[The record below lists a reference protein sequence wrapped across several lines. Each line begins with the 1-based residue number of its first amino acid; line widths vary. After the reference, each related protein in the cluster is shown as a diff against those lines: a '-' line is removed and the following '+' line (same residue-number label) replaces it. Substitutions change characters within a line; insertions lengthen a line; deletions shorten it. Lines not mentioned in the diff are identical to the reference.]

1 MAYDEALAERIT
13 AVFFDEPEM
22 TSKKMFGGIAFMVDG
37 HMTVGIVGD
46 DLMVR
51 LSPDAAEQA
60 LKRKHVRPMDFSGR
74 PMKGYVYV
82 APAGVRGQALDTWV
96 RQARDFVATLP
107 RKVPKAPRVAE

>member
-37 HMTVGIVGD
+37 HMAVGVVGD

-51 LSPDAAEQA
+51 LSPEAAEQA
-60 LKRKHVRPMDFSGR
+60 LKRKHVRQMDFTGR

-82 APAGVRGQALDTWV
+82 AAAGLRGKALETWV
-96 RQARDFVATLP
+96 RKARDFVSTLP
-107 RKVPKAPRVAE
+107 RKVPKRPRAPE

>member
-22 TSKKMFGGIAFMVDG
+22 TSRTMLGGIAFMVDG
-37 HMTVGIVGD
+37 HMAVGVVGD

-51 LSPDAAEQA
+51 LSPEEAEQA
-60 LKRKHVRPMDFSGR
+60 LKRKHVRPMDFTGR

-82 APAGVRGQALDTWV
+82 GAAGLRGKALDRWV
-96 RQARDFVATLP
+96 QQARAFVTTLP
-107 RKVPKAPRVAE
+107 RKVLKAPRAQG

>member
-37 HMTVGIVGD
+37 HMAVGVVGE

-51 LSPDAAEQA
+51 LGPRRPRRRSRASMFARWTSPAD
-60 LKRKHVRPMDFSGR
+60 P
-74 PMKGYVYV
+74 
-82 APAGVRGQALDTWV
+82 
-96 RQARDFVATLP
+96 
-107 RKVPKAPRVAE
+107 